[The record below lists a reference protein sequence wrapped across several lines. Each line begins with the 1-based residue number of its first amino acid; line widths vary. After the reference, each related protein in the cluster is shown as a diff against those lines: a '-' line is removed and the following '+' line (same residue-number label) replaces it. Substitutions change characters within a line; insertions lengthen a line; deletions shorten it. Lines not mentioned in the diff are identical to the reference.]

1 MTSLFE
7 LKKNVADIGDELSNK
22 KEQLNKATADP
33 KVPIETVRDL
43 NKDVDSIEE
52 RLSIVTK
59 QYKEADAAQEEK
71 LRVQAK
77 KQAHVDFTKAD
88 PKEKVTDATAELIRS
103 TMEGKAAPAAVREA
117 LGDDDAT
124 KTGGQSFLPKT
135 VSNDI
140 IAEPFDTNKL
150 RDLEQV
156 TQITNLELPRVAFTI
171 DDDDF
176 VEDQAEGKELVEK
189 GDTVTFGRNKTKI
202 KAAMSE
208 TVLLGTNTALVQY
221 TENALQSGLASKE
234 KKVAFAATP
243 KAGEEHM
250 SFYDATEVKI
260 PSVSGSTLFDA
271 ITNAVGDLNDAYQDS
286 AQIVMR
292 RQDYTKMIKELS
304 NGSATL
310 YQAQPEEVLGKPV
323 TFIDAATT
331 PIVGDFSYSQLNYDI
346 ASTQYEQWKDFDKGI
361 NYFQI
366 TAYFDHQIKLASA
379 FRLATVDAGTTG
391 K

>member
-1 MTSLFE
+1 MKTSIFE
-7 LKKNVADIGDELSNK
+7 LKKDIADIGSEFEAK
-22 KEQLNKATADP
+22 KAQLTKDSADGSISME
-33 KVPIETVRDL
+33 KIRNE
-43 NKDVDSIEE
+43 KEDVESIEE
-52 RLSIVTK
+52 RLNILNEQLDKRNV
-59 QYKEADAAQEEK
+59 EEEEK
-71 LRVQAK
+71 LKAQAK
-77 KQAHVDFTKAD
+77 NSTALDFTKAN
-88 PKEKVTDATAELIRS
+88 PKQKVTDATAELIRATMASKPQS
-103 TMEGKAAPAAVREA
+103 TKVLEA
-117 LGDDDAT
+117 LGDDNAT
-124 KTGGQSFLPKT
+124 KTGGQAFLPKT

-150 RDLEQV
+150 RDLEVV

-171 DDDDF
+171 DDDEF
-176 VEDQAEGKELVEK
+176 VADQTEGKELTEK

-221 TENALQSGLASKE
+221 TENALQSGLAAKE
-234 KKVAFAATP
+234 KKVAFATAP

-250 SFYDATEVKI
+250 SFYDQTEVKI
-260 PSVSGSTLFDA
+260 GSVSGATLFDA
-271 ITNAVGDLNDAYQDS
+271 ITNAVADLNDAYQDT
-286 AQIVMR
+286 AKIVMR

-323 TFIDAATT
+323 IFIDAATT
-331 PIVGDFSYSQLNYDI
+331 PIVGDFSYAQLNYDI
-346 ASTQYEQWKDFDKGI
+346 SSTLYEQWKDYKTGV

-366 TAYFDHQIKLASA
+366 TAWFDHQIKLASA
-379 FRLATVDAGTTG
+379 FRLATVASTTG